1 MCRYAF
7 AHSPPSLKRS
17 DMLALPGS
25 PSVASTVLLL
35 WQAFM
40 TRSVTK
46 ASHIQYHDRLQESY
60 EETEVP

>member
-7 AHSPPSLKRS
+7 AHSPLSLKRS

-35 WQAFM
+35 SLAGVYDMQ
-40 TRSVTK
+40 
-46 ASHIQYHDRLQESY
+46 SY
-60 EETEVP
+60 